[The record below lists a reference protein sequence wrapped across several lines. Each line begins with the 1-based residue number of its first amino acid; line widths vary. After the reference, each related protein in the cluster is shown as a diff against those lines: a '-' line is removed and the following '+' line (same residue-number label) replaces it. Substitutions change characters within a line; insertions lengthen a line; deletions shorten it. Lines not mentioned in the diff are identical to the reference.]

1 MTTRVLVAGIGN
13 IFFSDDGFGPEV
25 VRRMLSATEDA
36 APLPEG
42 VRLVDYGIR
51 GMHLAYDL
59 LDGVDVLV
67 IVDALPGDGVPG
79 TITVLEVG
87 PEDLGEGE
95 FDAHGM
101 NPVAVLG
108 SLDALGG
115 SLPPT
120 YVVGCTPA
128 DLDEGMGLSPAVAAA
143 VDEAADTVR
152 SLLLERV
159 FSVSPQ
165 PSATVRS
172 AKPIHGTEQI
182 NQGG

>member
-13 IFFSDDGFGPEV
+13 IFFGDDGFGPEV
-25 VRRMLSATEDA
+25 VRRMMSRPEGE
-36 APLPEG
+36 APLPDG

-59 LDGVDVLV
+59 LDGVDALV
-67 IVDALPGDGVPG
+67 IVDALPGDGEPG
-79 TITVLEVG
+79 TITVLQVG

-108 SLDALGG
+108 SLGALGG
-115 SLPPT
+115 TLPPT

-128 DLDEGMGLSPAVAAA
+128 DLEEGMGLSPVVAAA

-152 SLLLERV
+152 SLLFERV
-159 FSVSPQ
+159 LSIE
-165 PSATVRS
+165 A
-172 AKPIHGTEQI
+172 EQS